1 MCRNF
6 EGFVGKL
13 VWFLDSTLRRDWRLG
28 TRLLLSHPF
37 AVCGIGYPVAVSPLS
52 AGAQYK
58 GWCIANC
65 ELVRKTKRLRM
76 DTKLSA
82 AFALLLLLSATIEVS
97 SKLEGIKIA
106 IDHDP
111 CMLNHTRRLLQE
123 KSRKYNLSSYVCMHA
138 YSTSIVLAI

>member
-1 MCRNF
+1 
-6 EGFVGKL
+6 
-13 VWFLDSTLRRDWRLG
+13 
-28 TRLLLSHPF
+28 
-37 AVCGIGYPVAVSPLS
+37 
-52 AGAQYK
+52 
-58 GWCIANC
+58 
-65 ELVRKTKRLRM
+65 M

-111 CMLNHTRRLLQE
+111 CMLNHTRRLLQG